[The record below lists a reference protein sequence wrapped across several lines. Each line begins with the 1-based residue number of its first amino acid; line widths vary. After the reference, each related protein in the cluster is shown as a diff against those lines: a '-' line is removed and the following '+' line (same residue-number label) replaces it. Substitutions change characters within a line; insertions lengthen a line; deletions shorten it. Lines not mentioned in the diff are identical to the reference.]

1 MHGYI
6 PTNSRLKREHIFSLF
21 LNALKGKFVY
31 VLPSNTER
39 KLDYIAQKPSK
50 HWRGGKKERKKEEER
65 VKYDL
70 QEGFQAIKEE
80 KFDND

>member
-1 MHGYI
+1 MAI
-6 PTNSRLKREHIFSLF
+6 FQPTPGLRGSTFFSLF
-21 LNALKGKFVY
+21 LNTLKGKFVY
-31 VLPSNTER
+31 ELPCNTER
-39 KLDYIAQKPSK
+39 KLDDIAQKPSK
-50 HWRGGKKERKKEEER
+50 HWREEKKERKKEEQR